1 MGNWYINLKTKFS
14 SVNIVEKI
22 IYINV
27 GVFLLTYLFKTI
39 SSLMQA
45 NENFIINWF
54 ALSPHLDSLIYKP
67 WTIISYGF
75 LHEGFIHILFNLLIL
90 FYIGNLFLDYF
101 NRKQFLVYYFL
112 GIFFGGLIFLLSY
125 NYFPAL
131 KTKEVYLVG
140 ASAGVT
146 SILIGV
152 ASLVPHYALR
162 FRFIGNIKLMYIA
175 IVLVAIDIIQIPN
188 GNAGG
193 HLAHLGGALIGFL
206 LTTKLNQGKSLILWM
221 ESFLQ
226 PKQKSPL
233 STIHKSKK
241 SNISKEKNSIS
252 RQKRIDDILDKISKS
267 GYEAL
272 SKEEKDFLFKVGK
285 E

>member
-1 MGNWYINLKTKFS
+1 MNNWYLNLKTKFS

-27 GVFLLTYLFKTI
+27 VVFLLTYLFKTI
-39 SSLMQA
+39 SFLTGLDES
-45 NENFIINWF
+45 FIVTWF
-54 ALSPHLDSLIYKP
+54 ALSPYFSTLIVKP

-75 LHEGFIHILFNLLIL
+75 LHEGLIHILFNLFIL
-90 FYIGNLFLDYF
+90 YFIGNLFLDYL

-112 GIFFGGLIFLLSY
+112 GVIFGGLVFMLSY

-131 KTKEVYLVG
+131 KTRETFLVG

-146 SILIGV
+146 SIIIGI
-152 ASLVPHYALR
+152 ASLIPNYALR
-162 FRFIGNIKLMYIA
+162 FRFIGDIKLLYIA
-175 IVLVAIDIIQIPN
+175 IILIAIDIIQIPN

-206 LTTKLNQGKSLILWM
+206 LTTRLNKGKSLILWM
-221 ESFLQ
+221 ENLLQ

-233 STIHKSKK
+233 STIHRRDKSSISKK
-241 SNISKEKNSIS
+241 ENSRD
-252 RQKRIDDILDKISKS
+252 RQKRIDEILDKISKS
-267 GYEAL
+267 GYDAL

>member
-1 MGNWYINLKTKFS
+1 VSNWYLNLKTKFS

-27 GVFLLTYLFKTI
+27 VVFLLTYLFKTI
-39 SSLMQA
+39 SFLTGLDES
-45 NENFIINWF
+45 FIVTWF
-54 ALSPHLDSLIYKP
+54 ALSPFFSTLIIKP

-75 LHEGFIHILFNLLIL
+75 LHEGLIHILFNLFIL
-90 FYIGNLFLDYF
+90 YFIGNLFLDYF

-112 GIFFGGLIFLLSY
+112 GVIFGGLVFMLSY

-131 KTKEVYLVG
+131 KTRETFLVG

-146 SILIGV
+146 SIIIGI
-152 ASLVPHYALR
+152 ASLIPNYALR
-162 FRFIGNIKLMYIA
+162 FRFIGDIKLLYIA
-175 IVLVAIDIIQIPN
+175 IILIAIDIIQIPN

-206 LTTKLNQGKSLILWM
+206 LTTRLNKGKSLILWM
-221 ESFLQ
+221 ENLLQ

-233 STIHKSKK
+233 STIHRREKSSISKK
-241 SNISKEKNSIS
+241 ENSS
-252 RQKRIDDILDKISKS
+252 DRQKRIDEILDKISKS
-267 GYEAL
+267 GYDAL

>member
-1 MGNWYINLKTKFS
+1 MSNWYLNLKTKFS

-27 GVFLLTYLFKTI
+27 IVFLVTYLFKTI
-39 SSLMQA
+39 SFLTDLDES
-45 NENFIINWF
+45 FIVTWF
-54 ALSPHLDSLIYKP
+54 ALSPYFSSLIIKP

-75 LHEGFIHILFNLLIL
+75 LHEGLIHILFNLFIL
-90 FYIGNLFLDYF
+90 YFIGNLFLDYF

-112 GIFFGGLIFLLSY
+112 GVIFGGIIFMLSY

-131 KTKEVYLVG
+131 KTRETFLVG

-146 SILIGV
+146 SIIIGI
-152 ASLVPHYALR
+152 ASFIPNYALR
-162 FRFIGNIKLMYIA
+162 FRFIGNIKLLYIA
-175 IVLVAIDIIQIPN
+175 IFLIALDIIQIPN

-206 LTTKLNQGKSLILWM
+206 LTTKLNKGKSLILWM
-221 ESFLQ
+221 ESLLQ

-233 STIHKSKK
+233 STIHRREKSSIRKK
-241 SNISKEKNSIS
+241 ENSID
-252 RQKRIDDILDKISKS
+252 RQKKIDRILDKISKS
-267 GYEAL
+267 GYDAL

>member
-1 MGNWYINLKTKFS
+1 MSNWYINLKTKFA

-27 GVFLLTYLFKTI
+27 IVFLVTYLFKTI
-39 SSLMQA
+39 SFLTGIDES
-45 NENFIINWF
+45 FIVTWF
-54 ALSPHLDSLIYKP
+54 ALSPYFSTLIIKP

-75 LHEGFIHILFNLLIL
+75 LHEGLIHILFNLFIL
-90 FYIGNLFLDYF
+90 YFIGNLFLDYF

-112 GIFFGGLIFLLSY
+112 GVIFGGMVFMLSY

-131 KTKEVYLVG
+131 KTRETFLVG

-146 SILIGV
+146 SIIIGV
-152 ASLVPHYALR
+152 ASLIPNYALR
-162 FRFIGNIKLMYIA
+162 FRFIGDIKLLYIA
-175 IVLVAIDIIQIPN
+175 IILIAIDIIQIPN

-206 LTTKLNQGKSLILWM
+206 LTTRLNKGKSLILWM
-221 ESFLQ
+221 ESLLQ

-233 STIHKSKK
+233 STVHRREKTSVQKK
-241 SNISKEKNSIS
+241 ESSND
-252 RQKRIDDILDKISKS
+252 RQKKIDEILDKISKS
-267 GYEAL
+267 GYDAL

>member
-1 MGNWYINLKTKFS
+1 MNNWYSNLKAKFS

-27 GVFLLTYLFKTI
+27 SVFLVTYLFKTV
-39 SSLMQA
+39 SSLMQI
-45 NENFIINWF
+45 NGNFIINWF
-54 ALSPHLDSLIYKP
+54 ALSPHFNSLIYKP

-90 FYIGNLFLDYF
+90 FYIGNLFLEYF

-112 GIFFGGLIFLLSY
+112 GIFFGGMVFLLSY

-146 SILIGV
+146 SILIGI
-152 ASLVPHYALR
+152 ASLIPHYALQ

-175 IVLVAIDIIQIPN
+175 IVLVALDIIQIPN

-206 LTTKLNQGKSLILWM
+206 LTTYLDQGKSVILWM
-221 ESFLQ
+221 ESLLQ
-226 PKQKSPL
+226 PKKKSPL
-233 STIHKSKK
+233 STIHKRKK
-241 SNISKEKNSIS
+241 SNVHSKKNSVS
-252 RQKRIDDILDKISKS
+252 RQKRIDEILDKISKS
-267 GYEAL
+267 GYDTL

>member
-1 MGNWYINLKTKFS
+1 VSNWYLNLKTKFS

-27 GVFLLTYLFKTI
+27 IVFLVTYLFKTI
-39 SSLMQA
+39 SFLTGLDES
-45 NENFIINWF
+45 FIVTWF
-54 ALSPHLDSLIYKP
+54 ALSPYFSSLIIKP

-75 LHEGFIHILFNLLIL
+75 LHEGLIHILFNLFIL
-90 FYIGNLFLDYF
+90 YFIGNLFLDYF

-112 GIFFGGLIFLLSY
+112 GVIFGGIIFMLSY

-131 KTKEVYLVG
+131 KTRETFLVG

-146 SILIGV
+146 SIIIGI
-152 ASLVPHYALR
+152 ASFIPNYALR
-162 FRFIGNIKLMYIA
+162 FRFIGNIKLLYIA
-175 IVLVAIDIIQIPN
+175 IFLIALDIIQIPN

-206 LTTKLNQGKSLILWM
+206 LTTKLNKGKSLILWM
-221 ESFLQ
+221 ESLLQ

-233 STIHKSKK
+233 STIHRREKSSIRKK
-241 SNISKEKNSIS
+241 ENSID
-252 RQKRIDDILDKISKS
+252 RQKKIDRILDKISKS
-267 GYEAL
+267 GYDAL

>member
-1 MGNWYINLKTKFS
+1 MSNWYLNLKTKFS

-27 GVFLLTYLFKTI
+27 IVFLVTYLFKTI
-39 SSLMQA
+39 SFLTGLDES
-45 NENFIINWF
+45 FIVTWF
-54 ALSPHLDSLIYKP
+54 ALSPYFSSLIIKP

-75 LHEGFIHILFNLLIL
+75 LHEGLIHILFNLFIL
-90 FYIGNLFLDYF
+90 YFIGNLFLDYF

-112 GIFFGGLIFLLSY
+112 GVIFGGIIFMLSY

-131 KTKEVYLVG
+131 KTRETFLVG

-146 SILIGV
+146 SIIIGI
-152 ASLVPHYALR
+152 ASLIPNYALR
-162 FRFIGNIKLMYIA
+162 FRFIGNIKLLYIA
-175 IVLVAIDIIQIPN
+175 IFLIALDIIQIPN

-206 LTTKLNQGKSLILWM
+206 LTTKLNKGKSLILWM
-221 ESFLQ
+221 ENLLQ

-233 STIHKSKK
+233 STIHRREKSSIRKK
-241 SNISKEKNSIS
+241 ENSID
-252 RQKRIDDILDKISKS
+252 RQKKIDRILDKISKS
-267 GYEAL
+267 GYDAL

>member
-1 MGNWYINLKTKFS
+1 VSNWYINLKTKFA

-27 GVFLLTYLFKTI
+27 IVFLVTYLFKTI
-39 SSLMQA
+39 SFLTGIDES
-45 NENFIINWF
+45 FIVTWF
-54 ALSPHLDSLIYKP
+54 ALSPYFSTLIIKP

-75 LHEGFIHILFNLLIL
+75 LHEGLIHILFNLFIL
-90 FYIGNLFLDYF
+90 YFIGNLFLDYF

-112 GIFFGGLIFLLSY
+112 GVIFGGMVFMLSY

-131 KTKEVYLVG
+131 KTRETFLVG

-146 SILIGV
+146 SIIIGV
-152 ASLVPHYALR
+152 ASLIPNYALR
-162 FRFIGNIKLMYIA
+162 FRFIGDIKLLYIA
-175 IVLVAIDIIQIPN
+175 IILIAIDIIQIPN

-206 LTTKLNQGKSLILWM
+206 LTTRLNKGKSLILWM
-221 ESFLQ
+221 ESLLQ

-233 STIHKSKK
+233 STVHRREKTSVQKK
-241 SNISKEKNSIS
+241 ESSND
-252 RQKRIDDILDKISKS
+252 RQKKIDEILDKISKS
-267 GYEAL
+267 GYDAL

>member
-1 MGNWYINLKTKFS
+1 VANWYANLKYKFS
-14 SVNIVEKI
+14 AVNVIEKI

-27 GVFLLTYLFKTI
+27 AVFLLTYLFKTI
-39 SSLMQA
+39 SSLMQFNGNA
-45 NENFIINWF
+45 VINWF
-54 ALSPHLDSLIYKP
+54 ALSPHFDSLVYKP

-75 LHEGFIHILFNLLIL
+75 LHEGFIHILFNLIIL
-90 FYIGNLFLDYF
+90 FYIGNLFLDFF

-112 GIFFGGLIFLLSY
+112 GIFFGGLVFMISY

-131 KTKEVYLVG
+131 KTREVYLVG

-146 SILIGV
+146 SVLIGL
-152 ASLVPHYALR
+152 ASLIPNYPLR
-162 FRFIGNIKLMYIA
+162 FRFIGNVKLMYIA
-175 IVLVAIDIIQIPN
+175 IAMVAIDIIQIPN

-206 LTTKLNQGKSLILWM
+206 LTTKLNQGKNLILWM
-221 ESFLQ
+221 ENLLLN
-226 PKQKSPL
+226 KQKSPL
-233 STIHKSKK
+233 STIHKRKK
-241 SNISKEKNSIS
+241 PNVKKEENSTD
-252 RQKRIDDILDKISKS
+252 RQKKIDEILDKISKS

-272 SKEEKDFLFKVGK
+272 SQEEKDFLFKVGK